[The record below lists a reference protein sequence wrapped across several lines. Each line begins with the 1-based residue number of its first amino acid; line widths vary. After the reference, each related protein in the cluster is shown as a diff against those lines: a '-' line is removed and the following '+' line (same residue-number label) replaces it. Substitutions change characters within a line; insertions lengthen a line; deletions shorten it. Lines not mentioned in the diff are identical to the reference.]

1 MRDDIPRVPI
11 KRVMSYEEAGAL
23 VGTQAPA
30 LEPTFRGDVLFV
42 DEETG
47 APVLANLAMP
57 ERAAFRRNILQVKM
71 GGPMA
76 GQARSSGV
84 SNTSRTFG
92 NRPRKPMMRQ
102 EACMVARLADEQPDV
117 HAHLVAYSETMG
129 RALGE
134 AFPEIELADR
144 ETIQQVLPEW
154 RLSDESLWTS
164 GVINSES
171 ALPYHRDGNN
181 FEAWSA
187 MPVIRRNVRGGHLH
201 IPEYDMV
208 VPCQDGYAVMFYG
221 KGLVHGVTPM
231 KVTAKGGYR
240 ISVVYYA
247 LRGLKD
253 CHTYAVETASARR
266 RRTEREE
273 RMADPDYTPDRLITK
288 ETRPKS
294 ADRRG
299 SWGNPTPR
307 PVNDESAL

>member
-1 MRDDIPRVPI
+1 MRSDIPRVPV
-11 KRVMSYEEAGAL
+11 RRALSYEEAGAL

-30 LEPTFRGDVLFV
+30 LDPTFRGDVLYY
-42 DEETG
+42 DADTG

-71 GGPMA
+71 GGSSPTP
-76 GQARSSGV
+76 RSSGV
-84 SNTSRTFG
+84 RNTSRTFG
-92 NRPRKPMMRQ
+92 NRPRKPMMGQ
-102 EACMVARLADEQPDV
+102 EACMLARLADEQPDV
-117 HAHLVAYSETMG
+117 HAHLVSYSETMG

-144 ETIQQVLPEW
+144 ETIQKVLPEW

-187 MPVIRRNVRGGHLH
+187 MPVVRRGVSGGHLH

-231 KVTAKGGYR
+231 RVTAKGGYR

-247 LRGLKD
+247 LQGLKD
-253 CHTYAVETASARR
+253 CHTYAVETAEARR

-273 RMADPDYTPDRLITK
+273 RMAAPGYKPDRLLQGKRT
-288 ETRPKS
+288 
-294 ADRRG
+294 G
-299 SWGNPTPR
+299 QPR
-307 PVNDESAL
+307 INAKIRNENAAEA

>member
-1 MRDDIPRVPI
+1 VR
-11 KRVMSYEEAGAL
+11 
-23 VGTQAPA
+23 
-30 LEPTFRGDVLFV
+30 
-42 DEETG
+42 
-47 APVLANLAMP
+47 
-57 ERAAFRRNILQVKM
+57 
-71 GGPMA
+71 
-76 GQARSSGV
+76 
-84 SNTSRTFG
+84 NTSRTFG
-92 NRPRKPMMRQ
+92 NRPRKPMMGQ
-102 EACMVARLADEQPDV
+102 EACMLARLADEQPEV

-144 ETIQQVLPEW
+144 QTIEKVLPEW

-187 MPVIRRNVRGGHLH
+187 MPVVRRGVTGGHLH

-231 KVTAKGGYR
+231 RVTAKGGYR

-247 LRGLKD
+247 LQGLKD
-253 CHTYAVETASARR
+253 CHTYAVETAEARR

-273 RMADPDYTPDRLITK
+273 RMAQPGYVPDRIYTGK
-288 ETRPKS
+288 RTGQPRINAKIRNENS
-294 ADRRG
+294 A
-299 SWGNPTPR
+299 S
-307 PVNDESAL
+307 